1 MKTST
6 SICGHTD
13 QKGSYKKWIHEHR
26 FEKTDG
32 GTRMLDVVESA
43 IPGGWF
49 ATIIHRLFVKKD
61 LELIF
66 NYRERKYTKIFNNK
80 SE

>member
-1 MKTST
+1 
-6 SICGHTD
+6 
-13 QKGSYKKWIHEHR
+13 
-26 FEKTDG
+26 
-32 GTRMLDVVESA
+32 MLDVVESA